1 MRSLPINFSRAI
13 AQPVSKIK
21 YSSKK
26 RVEERGNTIS
36 NSTPALNPTE
46 AVEYIANKIA
56 LGEVI
61 VIDIF
66 GGKISQ
72 IPNAINVD
80 IIAESGI
87 KAYVNDLAQIFPP
100 NSVDEIIASSPQ
112 APFLEQSAQ
121 ILKPGGRI
129 YINATKGNKFAK
141 IPDPETRVKLGSDAL
156 EQLGLRL
163 VQDRSE
169 LDPRFA
175 QQSFFRTD
183 GIPIPSSSVKTTI
196 LEKAQ

>member
-1 MRSLPINFSRAI
+1 MSVGN
-13 AQPVSKIK
+13 
-21 YSSKK
+21 
-26 RVEERGNTIS
+26 RGKVIS
-36 NSTPALNPTE
+36 NISPALNTTE
-46 AVEYIANKIA
+46 AAELIVIKIA
-56 LGEVI
+56 LNETI
-61 VIDIF
+61 ILDIF
-66 GGKISQ
+66 GGKVSQ
-72 IPNAINVD
+72 ISNAINVD

-87 KAYVNDLAQIFPP
+87 KASVNDLPQIFPP
-100 NSVDEIIASSPQ
+100 HSVDEIIASSPQ
-112 APFLEQSAQ
+112 APFLEQAAQ

-129 YINATKGNKFAK
+129 YINATKGNKFGK
-141 IPDPETRVKLGSDAL
+141 VPDPETRVKLGSDAL

-163 VQDRSE
+163 VQDRGE